1 MWRAHGGPSLY
12 TREQPLSADSRPFY
26 LHARETQFPCADL
39 SFNSLLTL
47 YFLSCV
53 QNALSAGRVVLAQ
66 LVWLAQHLPF
76 KLLDHTPFRRR
87 STPGRDPWANV
98 TLRRAR
104 TCLPAEV
111 KVLLSEAG
119 FNFESLACVVAG
131 SDELLDVDRT
141 DALQM
146 FGWR

>member
-1 MWRAHGGPSLY
+1 
-12 TREQPLSADSRPFY
+12 
-26 LHARETQFPCADL
+26 
-39 SFNSLLTL
+39 
-47 YFLSCV
+47 
-53 QNALSAGRVVLAQ
+53 
-66 LVWLAQHLPF
+66 
-76 KLLDHTPFRRR
+76 
-87 STPGRDPWANV
+87 
-98 TLRRAR
+98 
-104 TCLPAEV
+104 LPAEV